1 MNRHAEQTSEY
12 LCSTR
17 HCVRIVLQR
26 VKEARVEVDGSVVGQ
41 IGPGLLVLLGITSS
55 DDEKI
60 AAHLAGK
67 IVNLRIFPDDAG
79 RMNRSVQDIGG
90 SVLVVSQFTLY
101 GDCRKGRRPS
111 FDEAAPPEQARQLYE
126 FFVSRLRD
134 TQLQVQT
141 GIFQAEMQV
150 HLINDGPV
158 TFVLD
163 SNQL

>member
-1 MNRHAEQTSEY
+1 M
-12 LCSTR
+12 
-17 HCVRIVLQR
+17 RIVLQR
-26 VKEARVEVDGSVVGQ
+26 VKEASVDVAGNTVGQ
-41 IGPGLLVLLGITSS
+41 IGPGLLVLLGVTSS
-55 DDEKI
+55 DDEKT

-67 IVNLRIFPDDAG
+67 VVNLRIFSDDAG
-79 RMNRSVQDIGG
+79 RMNRSVQEIGG

-111 FDEAAPPEQARQLYE
+111 FDQAAPPEQARQLYE
-126 FFVSRLRD
+126 FFVSLLRNS
-134 TQLQVQT
+134 QLPVQT

>member
-1 MNRHAEQTSEY
+1 M
-12 LCSTR
+12 
-17 HCVRIVLQR
+17 QR
-26 VKEARVEVDGSVVGQ
+26 VKEARVEVEGSTVGQ
-41 IGPGLLVLLGITSS
+41 IGPGLLVLLGVTAS

-111 FDEAAPPEQARQLYE
+111 FDDAAPPDQARQLYE
-126 FFVSRLRD
+126 FFVSLLRN

>member
-1 MNRHAEQTSEY
+1 MNTCAT
-12 LCSTR
+12 TK

-26 VKEARVEVDGSVVGQ
+26 VKEARVEVDGSMVGQ
-41 IGPGLLVLLGITSS
+41 IGPGLLVLLGVTSS

-111 FDEAAPPEQARQLYE
+111 FDEAAPPDQARQLYE
-126 FFVSRLRD
+126 FFVSLLRH
-134 TQLQVQT
+134 TQLTVQT

-150 HLINDGPV
+150 HLVNDGPV